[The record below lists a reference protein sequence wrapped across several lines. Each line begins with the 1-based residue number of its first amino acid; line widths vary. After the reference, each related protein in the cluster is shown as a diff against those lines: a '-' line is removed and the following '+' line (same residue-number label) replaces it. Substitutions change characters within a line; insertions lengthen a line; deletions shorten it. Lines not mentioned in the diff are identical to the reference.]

1 MCMSW
6 FAPMCSSA
14 CRTVIGEGEVHQ
26 PAQGRSRS
34 GCTVQLWKLR
44 GAELNVLE
52 AGVLTLNRDY
62 VYDGVQLD
70 VDALFKPHPVF
81 DEATAL
87 LKGIGWEARE
97 MRAML
102 ADSAMPAITPGDHC
116 FTPYNCPYYAHCPR
130 DLAQPEP
137 RHHGTAPAKRCP
149 PR

>member
-1 MCMSW
+1 M
-6 FAPMCSSA
+6 
-14 CRTVIGEGEVHQ
+14 EV
-26 PAQGRSRS
+26 RSTNRLKDVLVLDV
-34 GCTVQLWKLR
+34 TVQLWELR
-44 GAELNVLE
+44 GAELNVRE
-52 AGVLTLNRDY
+52 AGVLTLNQDY

-102 ADSAMPAITPGDHC
+102 ADSATPGH
-116 FTPYNCPYYAHCPR
+116 HPR
-130 DLAQPEP
+130 RPLLHPVQLPVLRALPPRPGPGGP
-137 RHHGTAPAKRCP
+137 RHHGTAAAKRCP